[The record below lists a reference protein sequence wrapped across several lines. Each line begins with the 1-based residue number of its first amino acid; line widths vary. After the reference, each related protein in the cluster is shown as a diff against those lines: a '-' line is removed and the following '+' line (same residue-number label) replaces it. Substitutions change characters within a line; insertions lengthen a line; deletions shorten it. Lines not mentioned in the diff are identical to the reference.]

1 MQIKK
6 LKILDKTIMRLFV
19 TTAFLIALIILCDR
33 NIAQGALIKKD
44 VSQHP
49 IHITG
54 SASTW
59 QKDGM
64 RIFSVDGAIIEQ
76 GDIQITAD
84 STIFWFSEVKS
95 TQFTEGSLDILCEG
109 NVTLIQEDSYD
120 KYEQVY
126 LKLITTSGVVFKP
139 SVHSSEEEQRPD
151 IYIRGEEVRAKGMEE
166 FASKHR
172 LKDLYQDSTKQLA
185 AVDDKAGGELIDI
198 TADDIDSWEEGDT
211 RVIVALGNV
220 KIKKGS
226 EILDA
231 DSAIL
236 YMALEEDEKGKSPK
250 QTYKEFYAE
259 GNVTLT
265 QGEDLIIADKVFDNV
280 QERKALFIN
289 STVTRVLKPP
299 ILKQTAPSFVVGEEM
314 KQRDKG
320 RYEVKNGNFTFCSYG
335 HPHYRFKFKKFRIT
349 KAPKSLIGTTRNNVF
364 YLGKVP
370 IMYVPFSNF
379 SMRKKPKRLAEWD
392 TGSTDRFGKFIYTK
406 WNVYSFAFEEKMA
419 PWSDLELA
427 LDYRELKGPG
437 GGIDF
442 DYEKENFA
450 GLLDAYFMRD
460 DDETGIN
467 GVEVDK
473 VTRGHLLWRH
483 RLMLSQTLSKM
494 FDDES
499 GTDDDESGTD
509 DDESGI
515 FTKNGWVA
523 DMEISYVSDR
533 TYLREYFQN
542 HLKSEKGRDTSFYLR
557 KVSNN
562 RGFTFLAE
570 HQLRTYDT
578 LIDSKRLSRKG
589 QSLPEL
595 KYGIIGEPLW
605 DGILN
610 FSSETELAYQNRMYD
625 RISPLKAEQGF
636 LSRGDLLTAE
646 RVFDRAPARFAP
658 EETIRFDTNNR
669 LNAPFRLLGQYFN
682 PYIGTRFT
690 GYSESVKVDPVTGR
704 NEGEGAPRG
713 RIAVPIGFKTTRS
726 FSRTYSVYNKFLDI
740 NRLRHTVMPELAFNF
755 IPIVTQDPEELN
767 QFDRTDALDTYSS
780 ISLGLRSRLQTKRGK
795 TGEKKTSVDIA
806 TFNSIAYFFPGNAG
820 LNRKRDSY
828 VEMDLSLI
836 FSKNLSFHS
845 RGNEFNLDESRFDII
860 NSGMSYSH
868 PKWGNFSIHN
878 RFAHGILNPVT
889 FSYSRPIANDKWSFG
904 ISEQYALG
912 TGDNPAETLFASFS
926 ASRLFHDWI
935 ANISI
940 GSLDYRDDNFFTF
953 TVVPRGI
960 LAIKA
965 IQDIIQPY
973 STFSSADPF
982 GGFSSVREKLDAR
995 LGEQ

>member
-1 MQIKK
+1 
-6 LKILDKTIMRLFV
+6 MRLFV
-19 TTAFLIALIILCDR
+19 TTAFLIALIILCDK

-54 SASTW
+54 GASTW
-59 QKDGM
+59 MKDGM
-64 RIFSVDGAIIEQ
+64 RIFSVGGAKIEQ

-84 STIFWFSEVKS
+84 NAIFWFSEVKS

-109 NVTLIQEDSYD
+109 NVTLMQEDSFD
-120 KYEQVY
+120 KYEEVY
-126 LKLITTSGVVFKP
+126 LKLTTTSGVVFKP
-139 SVHSSEEEQRPD
+139 KVQSSEEEKISD
-151 IYIRGEEVRAKGMEE
+151 IYTRGEEIRAKGMEE
-166 FASKHR
+166 FASKHK
-172 LKDLYQDSTKQLA
+172 LKDLYQDQTKQLA
-185 AVDDKAGGELIDI
+185 SVDAEASGELIDI

-211 RVIVALGNV
+211 RVIVAIGNV
-220 KIKKGS
+220 KIKKSG
-226 EILDA
+226 ETLDA
-231 DSAIL
+231 DNAIL
-236 YMALEEDEKGKSPK
+236 YMDLEKDEKGESK
-250 QTYKEFYAE
+250 QSYKEFYAE

-320 RYEVKNGNFTFCSYG
+320 RYEVKNGNFSFCSYG

-349 KAPKSLIGTTRNNVF
+349 KAPKSLIGSTKNNVF

-379 SMRKKPKRLAEWD
+379 SMRKKKKRLAEWD
-392 TGSTDRFGKFIYTK
+392 TGTTDRYGKFIFTE
-406 WNVYSFAFEEKMA
+406 WDVNGFAPEKID
-419 PWSDLELA
+419 PWGEIKLF

-437 GGIDF
+437 GGVE
-442 DYEKENFA
+442 YEYEIGNSF
-450 GLLDAYFMRD
+450 GLLDAYFQQD
-460 DDETGIN
+460 DDETGIK
-467 GVEVDK
+467 GTEVDTT
-473 VTRGHLLWRH
+473 TRGHFLWRQ
-483 RLMLSQTLSKM
+483 RLMLSQALSKM
-494 FDDES
+494 FDDEFD
-499 GTDDDESGTD
+499 TDDGETGAD

-515 FTKNGWVA
+515 FTKNGWIA

-533 TYLREYFQN
+533 TYLREFFQSQ
-542 HLKSEKGRDTSFYLR
+542 LKSEKGRDTSLYLR
-557 KVSNN
+557 KVSDN
-562 RGFTFLAE
+562 RGLTFLAE
-570 HQLRTYDT
+570 HQLRTYDP
-578 LIDSKRLSRKG
+578 LIDSRRLSRKG

-595 KYGIIGEPLW
+595 QYNIIGEPLW
-605 DGILN
+605 DDILN
-610 FSSETELAYQNRMYD
+610 LTSETELAYQNRMYD
-625 RISPLKAEQGF
+625 RISPKKAEQRF

-682 PYIGTRFT
+682 PYIGIRFT

-713 RIAVPIGFKTTRS
+713 RVAIPIGFKTTRS
-726 FSRTYSVYNKFLDI
+726 FARTYSIYNKLLNI
-740 NRLRHTVMPELAFNF
+740 NRLRHTIIPELAFDS
-755 IPIVTQDPEELN
+755 IPIVTQDPEDLN
-767 QFDRTDALDTYSS
+767 QFDGTDALDTYSS
-780 ISLGLRSRLQTKRGK
+780 ISFGLRSRLQTKRGK
-795 TGEKKTSVDIA
+795 TGEEKTSVDIA
-806 TFNSIAYFFPGNAG
+806 SFNTIAYFFPGNAG

-828 VEMDLSLI
+828 IEMDFSLR
-836 FSKNLSFHS
+836 FSERLSFNS
-845 RGNEFNLDESRFDII
+845 SGNEFNLDENRFDII
-860 NSGMSYSH
+860 NWGITHNH
-868 PKWGNFSIHN
+868 PKWGNISIQQ
-878 RFAHGILNPVT
+878 RFAHDILNPVT
-889 FSYSRPIANDKWSFG
+889 FSYSRPIGNDKWSWG
-904 ISEQYALG
+904 ISQQYALG
-912 TGDNPAETLFASFS
+912 TGENPAETLFAGFS

-935 ANISI
+935 ANVSIS
-940 GSLDYRDDNFFTF
+940 SLDFRDDNIFTI

-982 GGFSSVREKLDAR
+982 GGFSAVGER
-995 LGEQ
+995 LGERLDD

>member
-1 MQIKK
+1 
-6 LKILDKTIMRLFV
+6 MRLFV
-19 TTAFLIALIILCDR
+19 TTTFLIALIILCDR

-64 RIFSVDGAIIEQ
+64 RIFSMKGAKIEQ
-76 GDIQITAD
+76 GDIQITAN
-84 STIFWFSEVKS
+84 SAIFWFSEVKS

-109 NVTLIQEDSYD
+109 NVTLMQEDSFD

-139 SVHSSEEEQRPD
+139 SVSSSEEEGQSAL
-151 IYIRGEEVRAKGMEE
+151 YTRGKEIRAKGMEE

-172 LKDLYQDSTKQLA
+172 LEELYQAKQLA
-185 AVDDKAGGELIDI
+185 TVDAEAGGELIDI

-220 KIKKGS
+220 KIMKSKSG
-226 EILDA
+226 ETLDA
-231 DSAIL
+231 DSVIL

-259 GNVTLT
+259 GNVTLV

-299 ILKQTAPSFVVGEEM
+299 ILKQTTPAFVVGEEM

-320 RYEVKNGNFTFCSYG
+320 RYEVKNGNFSFCSYG

-364 YLGKVP
+364 YIGKVP

-379 SMRKKPKRLAEWD
+379 SMRKKKKLLENTE
-392 TGSTDRFGKFIYTK
+392 TGTSDRYGKFIYTE
-406 WNVYSFAFEEKMA
+406 WDPSSFGLEEQID
-419 PWSDLELA
+419 PWGDIKLF
-427 LDYRELKGPG
+427 LDYREKKGPG
-437 GGIDF
+437 SGLDYE
-442 DYEKENFA
+442 YEKENFF
-450 GLLDAYFMRD
+450 GFVHTYFMHD

-473 VTRGHLLWRH
+473 ITRGHLVWRQ
-483 RLMLSQTLSKM
+483 RLMLSKMLSKM

-499 GTDDDESGTD
+499 DTD

-515 FTKNGWVA
+515 LTKNGWIA

-533 TYLREYFQN
+533 TFLREYFQSQ
-542 HLKSEKGRDTSFYLR
+542 LKSEKGRDTSFYLR

-562 RGFTFLAE
+562 RGFSFLAE
-570 HQLRTYDT
+570 HQLKTYDP

-610 FSSETELAYQNRMYD
+610 LSSETELAYQNRMYD
-625 RISPLKAEQGF
+625 RISPLKAEQRF

-646 RVFDRAPARFAP
+646 RVFDRAPARLAP

-669 LNAPFRLLGQYFN
+669 LNAPFRLLGQQFN

-690 GYSESVKVDPVTGR
+690 GYSESVKVDPVTGL
-704 NEGEGAPRG
+704 NEGEGTPRG

-726 FSRTYSVYNKFLDI
+726 FSRTYSVYNKLLDV
-740 NRLRHTVMPELAFNF
+740 NRLRHTIMPELAFNF

-780 ISLGLRSRLQTKRGK
+780 ISFGLRSRLQTKRGK
-795 TGEKKTSVDIA
+795 TGEEKKSVDIA
-806 TFNSIAYFFPGNAG
+806 TFNTIAYFFPGNAG

-828 VEMDLSLI
+828 VEMDLSVI
-836 FSKNLSFHS
+836 FSDRLSFHS
-845 RGNEFNLDESRFDII
+845 QGNEFNLDEGRFDII
-860 NSGMSYSH
+860 NWGMRYSH
-868 PKWGNFSIHN
+868 PKWGNISIQQ
-878 RFAHGILNPVT
+878 RFAHDILNPVT
-889 FSYSRPIANDKWSFG
+889 FSYSRPIGNDKWSMG
-904 ISEQYALG
+904 ISQQYALG
-912 TGDNPAETLFASFS
+912 TGGNPAETLFAGFS

-935 ANISI
+935 ANVSIS
-940 GSLDYRDDNFFTF
+940 SLDYRDDNIFTI

-965 IQDIIQPY
+965 IQDIIQPF
-973 STFSSADPF
+973 STFSSAQPL
-982 GGFSSVREKLDAR
+982 GGFSSVGERLDAR
-995 LGEQ
+995 LGTVGQ